1 MARALRIEYK
11 GAFYH
16 ITSRGNEKRTIFFS
30 KSDHYKFESYLEE
43 AKNKY
48 GYRLHSF
55 VLMPNHYHLLIET
68 PEGNLSKL
76 MHYINSSYTNY
87 INRSKERSG
96 HLFQGR
102 YKAIL
107 VDRDNYLLELSRYIH
122 INPVKAGIVEA
133 PQDYPYSSYRFF
145 INKKEEGIVSRDLI
159 WDMISKQRT
168 QAPARYR
175 SFVERGITGELENP
189 LKDIYGG
196 AILGSNIFVK
206 EALRKVKESI
216 LGREEISYRRELR
229 SRIEAGDVL
238 NMVADYFGLSLDSL
252 LQRKGQ
258 MRSVTVF
265 LMKFFTGMT
274 NKEIGEYFGGLNYS
288 AVAKIKK
295 RFSDNLMEDRALKKR
310 MEELVKQMSN
320 VKG

>member
-16 ITSRGNEKRTIFFS
+16 ITSRGNEKKRIFFS
-30 KSDHYKFESYLEE
+30 KSDHHKFKSYLEK
-43 AKNKY
+43 AKDKY

-68 PEGNLSKL
+68 PEANLSKL

-107 VDRDNYLLELSRYIH
+107 VDTDNYLLELSRYIH
-122 INPVKAGIVEA
+122 INPVKAGIVGA
-133 PQDYPYSSYRFF
+133 PQDYPYSSYRSF
-145 INKKEEGIVSRDLI
+145 INNKGEEIVSRDLI
-159 WDMISKQRT
+159 WDMISRERG

-175 SFVERGITGELENP
+175 SFVERGISGELENP
-189 LKDIYGG
+189 LKDVYGG
-196 AILGSNIFVK
+196 AMLGSNAFIK
-206 EALRKVKESI
+206 EALRNVKDNI

-229 SRIEAGDVL
+229 SQIEAQDVL
-238 NMVADYFGLSLDSL
+238 DVVSGHFGVSLDSL
-252 LQRKGQ
+252 LQRKGEI
-258 MRSVTVF
+258 RSVTVF

-274 NKEIGEYFGGLNYS
+274 NKEIGGCFGGLNYS

-295 RFSDNLMEDRALKKR
+295 RFSDKLMEDRALRKR
-310 MEELVKQMSN
+310 MEKLIKQMSN